1 LIARIHG
8 FRGEPR
14 CQKLPQA
21 AKKNGVWKRRYRE
34 INDWERYLTDNGFRI
49 VKVREPARRG
59 SPRSPSVER
68 WSSR

>member
-1 LIARIHG
+1 MASAESLDARN
-8 FRGEPR
+8 FRR
-14 CQKLPQA
+14 RRRRTT
-21 AKKNGVWKRRYRE
+21 WKRRYRE